1 VHLHGFL
8 SQIFAD
14 SVLSAVMEV
23 VMFYQSVKLLDRC
36 QIKATAD
43 TTAEKTTQ
51 AAAADPGNMGI
62 GRKIRFFKTG
72 EDLQ

>member
-14 SVLSAVMEV
+14 FVLSAVMEV

-43 TTAEKTTQ
+43 TTAGKQTQ
-51 AAAADPGNMGI
+51 TAAADPGNMGI
-62 GRKIRFFKTG
+62 GRKIRF
-72 EDLQ
+72 